1 MRAALLMT
9 TVLLILG
16 LLVAPTGGLAPS
28 HSPLARLAAA
38 PLAKATSA
46 APAGFSHSAA
56 RPSSVVSA
64 GGRVYQTTWT
74 SPLGST
80 QAGYIAVDTVSRTVY
95 SIQNAAALLVAF
107 NGFTGAFERSIV
119 LANGSSGVTA
129 QSIAFDNLTG
139 RLYVGL
145 TSSTYGNEIAVIAAA
160 TFAWVTNISYTG
172 AGIPTFSPYR
182 EYFEYRTNQLFV
194 ENSSTQDVVVV
205 NTTTNTVATWL
216 AVPCSGIGSCTSYY
230 GMFAMTDSIGGPLV
244 VIPAA
249 TSYAYVIVPSAT
261 PTSDFVAA
269 GFNASTP
276 GVEFAAGTFSSV
288 TNLTYFT
295 NYSYSGDVA
304 AYDQTGA
311 LVGVSHAAAPG
322 FPYAM
327 TWDEDAGQLAI
338 AVYNGT
344 SGSPGADLF
353 LVDAG
358 SGFQNAQISNASLAE
373 YQVIDDV
380 AAFDAANGTPYL
392 VTSGQYGPGGEL
404 LQIGTP
410 TITLSVVRTYSI
422 NAGTY
427 LFPVT
432 VDPALGIVVELGY
445 AGTVYGIS
453 ETTGARLWTNTLPGA
468 LSSYWLTTDAADG
481 VVYASTTLA
490 IVALS
495 ASTGVV
501 EATFPMT
508 YSANYIAYGFNHLL
522 YATDGPNDTIQ
533 AYSNAG
539 GATTLTWAKTIALPA
554 SSNACSLSAS
564 PVAPVVADLACGIGF
579 TTQISSSATGT
590 TIATVTG
597 STAGYAS
604 VFNASGYLF
613 VGNDTLLNKTGDVLV
628 FNPTT
633 WTLVR
638 TLWTAVPVDFLDFV
652 PQLNAVMV
660 GGFRTSLV
668 LANATTGATLA
679 KFGTPGYTE
688 WPATDWSTG
697 AIVAAGATGET
708 LLADLVALPGVASG
722 LAVHGGNGTLSVTW
736 GPASAASG
744 YPITGYTV
752 YTSSSASGPW
762 TSAGSATQTIENLTG
777 LTDGTTYYVTVRATS
792 GSGTGALA
800 AAVSGVPV
808 GVPYPPTG
816 VTIGTATTSSLVVS
830 WGAPSATGGA
840 AISAYTVLYA
850 TSASGP
856 WSTAS
861 AGTTTTAT
869 VSGLTSGTTYFVKVE
884 AANSAG
890 TGNPSSAVQGKTG
903 GSAPGSSSGGLSGG
917 SWLWI
922 AVAVIVVVAVVL
934 LALAMMMRRKKSSP
948 TAPGM
953 APGGSGS
960 PPPGAA
966 GGEPPMPPPGAQ

>member
-1 MRAALLMT
+1 L
-9 TVLLILG
+9 
-16 LLVAPTGGLAPS
+16 
-28 HSPLARLAAA
+28 
-38 PLAKATSA
+38 
-46 APAGFSHSAA
+46 
-56 RPSSVVSA
+56 
-64 GGRVYQTTWT
+64 
-74 SPLGST
+74 
-80 QAGYIAVDTVSRTVY
+80 
-95 SIQNAAALLVAF
+95 
-107 NGFTGAFERSIV
+107 
-119 LANGSSGVTA
+119 
-129 QSIAFDNLTG
+129 
-139 RLYVGL
+139 
-145 TSSTYGNEIAVIAAA
+145 
-160 TFAWVTNISYTG
+160 
-172 AGIPTFSPYR
+172 
-182 EYFEYRTNQLFV
+182 
-194 ENSSTQDVVVV
+194 
-205 NTTTNTVATWL
+205 
-216 AVPCSGIGSCTSYY
+216 
-230 GMFAMTDSIGGPLV
+230 
-244 VIPAA
+244 
-249 TSYAYVIVPSAT
+249 
-261 PTSDFVAA
+261 
-269 GFNASTP
+269 
-276 GVEFAAGTFSSV
+276 
-288 TNLTYFT
+288 
-295 NYSYSGDVA
+295 
-304 AYDQTGA
+304 
-311 LVGVSHAAAPG
+311 
-322 FPYAM
+322 
-327 TWDEDAGQLAI
+327 
-338 AVYNGT
+338 
-344 SGSPGADLF
+344 
-353 LVDAG
+353 
-358 SGFQNAQISNASLAE
+358 
-373 YQVIDDV
+373 
-380 AAFDAANGTPYL
+380 
-392 VTSGQYGPGGEL
+392 PGG
-404 LQIGTP
+404 
-410 TITLSVVRTYSI
+410 
-422 NAGTY
+422 
-427 LFPVT
+427 
-432 VDPALGIVVELGY
+432 
-445 AGTVYGIS
+445 
-453 ETTGARLWTNTLPGA
+453 

-481 VVYASTTLA
+481 IVYASTTLA

-495 ASTGVV
+495 ASTGIA
-501 EATFPMT
+501 EASFAMT
-508 YSANYIAYGFNHLL
+508 YSASYISYGFNHLL
-522 YATDGPNDTIQ
+522 YATDGTNDTIQ
-533 AYSNAG
+533 VYSNAG
-539 GATTLTWAKTIALPA
+539 GATTLTWAKTITLPA

-564 PVAPVVADLACGIGF
+564 PVAPVVADLACGLGY

-590 TIATVTG
+590 TITSVTG

-613 VGNDTLLNKTGDVLV
+613 VGNDTLANRTGDVLV

-660 GGFRTSLV
+660 GGFGTSLV

-679 KFGTPGYTE
+679 KFGTPGFTE

-736 GPASAASG
+736 TAASAASG

-752 YTSSSASGPW
+752 YTSSSATGPW
-762 TSAGSATQTIENLTG
+762 TSAASGPQSIENLTG

-792 GSGTGALA
+792 GSGTGGLA

-850 TSASGP
+850 TSSSGP
-856 WSTAS
+856 WSTAA

-890 TGNPSSAVQGKTG
+890 TGNPSAPVQGKTG

-922 AVAVIVVVAVVL
+922 AVAAIVVVALVV
-934 LALAMMMRRKKSSP
+934 LALAMMMRRKKTGP

-953 APGGSGS
+953 APGGPGA